1 MKKIALITPML
12 QPYRISFYEKLFNMG
27 EDYQWKIFHGVSQKE
42 DGRPNYDKETNFDQ
56 EGFRETI
63 YRPGP
68 FKIVYNKGLF
78 TSIKEFNPDLL
89 ILQGI
94 TGDISNRRAIS
105 WAKREGKRIIVWTCG
120 WEPGL
125 AKGMLLSFKNLLV
138 SAFFKK
144 GDLHLTYSTTASDYV
159 ESMGV
164 DPQNIIT
171 AYNGIEIDHLIAEE
185 NKVLA
190 EARKIIQEL
199 ELNQHT
205 TFIYV
210 GGLIPEKRVDLLLN
224 AFKALRQKKYKIK
237 LIIIGDGPLREDI
250 QQMMED
256 INDPNII
263 YLGRIIEGVDPYFAA
278 SDCYVLPGVG
288 GLGLNQAMF
297 WKKTCIVSEA
307 DGTENDLVI
316 ESETGFRFSKD
327 DLQSLT
333 EAMERR
339 INTSPAEI
347 RKMSAKCREIIET
360 KSNVNAMV
368 KVFSESVIK
377 LLSQSN

>member
-12 QPYRISFYEKLFNMG
+12 QPYRISFYEKLSNMG
-27 EDYQWKIFHGVSQKE
+27 TGYHWKIFHGVSHKE
-42 DGRPNYDKETNFDQ
+42 DGRPNYMNDTNFEQ
-56 EGFRETI
+56 EGFSEYL

-68 FKIVYNKGLF
+68 FKIVYNRGLF
-78 TSIKEFNPDLL
+78 KAVKKYDPDLL

-105 WAKREGKRIIVWTCG
+105 WARRKGRKIIVWTCG

-125 AKGMLLSFKNLLV
+125 AKGLFLSGKNLLV
-138 SAFFKK
+138 STFFKK
-144 GDLHLTYSTTASDYV
+144 GDLHLTYSTTANEYV
-159 ESMGV
+159 KSMGV

-171 AYNGIEIDHLIAEE
+171 AYNGIEIDHLLAGED
-185 NKVLA
+185 KVIS
-190 EARKIIQEL
+190 ESKRIIQEL

-205 TFIYV
+205 TFLFV
-210 GGLIPEKRVDLLLN
+210 GGLLQEKRVDLLLN
-224 AFKALRQKKYKIK
+224 AFKNLRQKNYKIK
-237 LIIIGDGPLREDI
+237 LIIIGDGPLRDSILNIIDE
-250 QQMMED
+250 

-263 YLGRIIEGVDPYFAA
+263 YLGRIIDGVDPYFAA
-278 SDCYVLPGVG
+278 SDCFVLPGVG
-288 GLGLNQAMF
+288 GLALNQAMF
-297 WKKTCIVSEA
+297 WRKTCIVSKA

-316 ESETGFRFSKD
+316 ESETGFRFEND
-327 DLQSLT
+327 DLQSLMD
-333 EAMERR
+333 AMERR
-339 INTSPAEI
+339 INSSPADII
-347 RKMSAKCREIIET
+347 RMSAKSREIIET